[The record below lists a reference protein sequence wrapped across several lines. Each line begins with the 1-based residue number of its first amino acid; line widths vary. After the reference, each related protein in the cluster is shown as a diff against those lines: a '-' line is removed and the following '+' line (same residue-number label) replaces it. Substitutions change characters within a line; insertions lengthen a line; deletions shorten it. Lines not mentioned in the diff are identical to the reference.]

1 MAKIPEHKIEQIKDY
16 NDIVEVISSYIQLK
30 KKGQN
35 YWAKCPFHDEK
46 TASFSV
52 SPKKQIFHCFG
63 CGVGGNVINFVMNY
77 EKITF
82 IEAVKEL
89 AERVNVK
96 IDEFSVSEKDTSDTT
111 RLYTL
116 NEFAANLYHNTLF
129 SSKGKIPLEYLEKRG
144 LSKQAMEKF
153 KVGYAPNEWN
163 FFNNKYDKKKFGLD
177 VVKTS
182 GLLAES
188 KEKIYDRFRN
198 RIIFPIYNLKDKPIA
213 FGGRT
218 LKKNEKIGKY
228 INTPETPI
236 YHKSYVLYGLNI
248 TKDIIRKSKE
258 VLIVEGYMDF
268 LQLFQNG
275 FTNCVACSGTAFT
288 THHGKIILRYAE
300 TAILIYDGDDAG
312 QKATMRAGY
321 ILTSQKV
328 NCKILVLN
336 KEDDPDS
343 FLQEHGAEK
352 FQKKIDKSISFISFL
367 KKHYKFN
374 KLNATQK
381 SKIVTDIMDEIRQF
395 PDQIYREMIIKD
407 IAEEFKLEYESL
419 LKQLRKK
426 TFKSHDNSPQIHIRE
441 KNFKN
446 QSEAAQY
453 QLIQLLLINNSKTR
467 KAGLKY
473 ITPDIFSHEFL
484 SEVVAKVLEIVN
496 NNDDI
501 LPEQIPE
508 KIHEEKIRR
517 FVVRL
522 VMELDS
528 IIEPEKTLVACL
540 KQIEKQMIQDQY
552 DDLSEQI
559 QNIKNDDKANLE
571 LIKQQVKLMKDKKE
585 LEKIYTL
592 DILDE

>member
-1 MAKIPEHKIEQIKDY
+1 MSKISEYKIEQIKNY

-35 YWAKCPFHDEK
+35 YWARCPFHDEK

-63 CGVGGNVINFVMNY
+63 CGVGGNVINFVMEY
-77 EKITF
+77 EKLTF

-89 AERVNVK
+89 AERAN
-96 IDEFSVSEKDTSDTT
+96 IEIEEFSVPEKDISDTT
-111 RLYTL
+111 RYYSI
-116 NEFAANLYHNTLF
+116 NEFAADLYHNTLF
-129 SSKGKIPLEYLEKRG
+129 SSKGKIPLEYLIKRS
-144 LSKQAMEKF
+144 LSKQTMDKF
-153 KVGYAPNEWN
+153 KVGYAPDEWN
-163 FFNNKYDKKKFGLD
+163 FFNNKYDNKKFSLN
-177 VVKTS
+177 VVKAS

-188 KEKIYDRFRN
+188 KGKNYDRFRD

-218 LKKNEKIGKY
+218 LKNDKTIGKY

-236 YHKSYVLYGLNI
+236 YHKSSVLYGLNI

-288 THHGKIILRYAE
+288 SQHGKIILRYTD

-312 QKATMRAGY
+312 QKATIRAGY
-321 ILTSQKV
+321 ILTSQRV

-336 KEDDPDS
+336 KKDDPDS
-343 FLQEHGAEK
+343 FLRDQGAEE
-352 FQKKIDKSISFISFL
+352 FQKKIDNSISFVSFL
-367 KKHYKFN
+367 EKHFKFN
-374 KLNATQK
+374 KLNATGK
-381 SKIVTDIMDEIRQF
+381 VKIVTDIVDEIRRF
-395 PDQIYREMIIKD
+395 PSQIYREMIIKD
-407 IAEEFKLEYESL
+407 IAEEFKLGYESL
-419 LKQLRKK
+419 LNQLRE
-426 TFKSHDNSPQIHIRE
+426 KSYKSDNNLPQIRIRE

-453 QLIQLLLINNSKTR
+453 QLIQLLLINNSKVR
-467 KAGLKY
+467 KAGLKFIKPEIY
-473 ITPDIFSHEFL
+473 SHEFL
-484 SEVVAKVLEIVN
+484 SEVVEKVLEVVAN
-496 NNDDI
+496 NEDI
-501 LPEQIPE
+501 LSEQIPE
-508 KIHEEKIRR
+508 KIQEEKIRR

-522 VMELDS
+522 IMDLDS
-528 IIEPEKTLVACL
+528 IIEPEKTFVACL

-552 DDLSEQI
+552 DELSKQM

-571 LIKQQVKLMKDKKE
+571 LIKQQVKLMKEKKE
-585 LEKIYTL
+585 LDNIYTL
-592 DILDE
+592 DILDV

>member
-1 MAKIPEHKIEQIKDY
+1 
-16 NDIVEVISSYIQLK
+16 
-30 KKGQN
+30 
-35 YWAKCPFHDEK
+35 
-46 TASFSV
+46 
-52 SPKKQIFHCFG
+52 
-63 CGVGGNVINFVMNY
+63 
-77 EKITF
+77 
-82 IEAVKEL
+82 
-89 AERVNVK
+89 
-96 IDEFSVSEKDTSDTT
+96 
-111 RLYTL
+111 
-116 NEFAANLYHNTLF
+116 
-129 SSKGKIPLEYLEKRG
+129 
-144 LSKQAMEKF
+144 
-153 KVGYAPNEWN
+153 
-163 FFNNKYDKKKFGLD
+163 
-177 VVKTS
+177 
-182 GLLAES
+182 
-188 KEKIYDRFRN
+188 
-198 RIIFPIYNLKDKPIA
+198 
-213 FGGRT
+213 
-218 LKKNEKIGKY
+218 
-228 INTPETPI
+228 
-236 YHKSYVLYGLNI
+236 
-248 TKDIIRKSKE
+248 
-258 VLIVEGYMDF
+258 
-268 LQLFQNG
+268 
-275 FTNCVACSGTAFT
+275 
-288 THHGKIILRYAE
+288 
-300 TAILIYDGDDAG
+300 
-312 QKATMRAGY
+312 MRAGY

-407 IAEEFKLEYESL
+407 IAEEFNLEYESL

-426 TFKSHDNSPQIHIRE
+426 TFTSHDNSPQIHIRE

>member
-1 MAKIPEHKIEQIKDY
+1 MPKIPEHKIEQIKDY

-63 CGVGGNVINFVMNY
+63 CGVGGNVINFVMDY

-89 AERVNVK
+89 AERVNIK
-96 IDEFSVSEKDTSDTT
+96 LEEFSVSEKDTSDTT
-111 RLYTL
+111 RYYSI
-116 NEFAANLYHNTLF
+116 NEFAAKLYHKTLL
-129 SSKGKIPLEYLEKRG
+129 SSKGKKPLEYLKKRS
-144 LSKQAMEKF
+144 LSKSTIEKF
-153 KVGYAPNEWN
+153 KIGYAPDEWN
-163 FFNNKYDKKKFGLD
+163 FFNNKYDKNKFKKE
-177 VVKTS
+177 VANNS

-188 KEKIYDRFRN
+188 KGKIYDRFRD

-218 LKKNEKIGKY
+218 LKKDKNIGKY

-236 YHKSYVLYGLNI
+236 YHKSYILYGLNI
-248 TKDIIRKSKE
+248 TKDFIRKAKR
-258 VLIVEGYMDF
+258 VLVVEGYMDF
-268 LQLFQNG
+268 LQLYQNG

-300 TAILIYDGDDAG
+300 TAILVYDGDDAG
-312 QKATMRAGY
+312 QKATLRAGY
-321 ILTSQKV
+321 VLTSQKV

-336 KEDDPDS
+336 KKDDPDS
-343 FLQEHGAEK
+343 FLQDHGSEK
-352 FQKKIDKSISFISFL
+352 FQKKIDNSISFISFL
-367 KKHYKFN
+367 KKYYKFD
-374 KLNATQK
+374 KLSATEK
-381 SKIVTDIMDEIRQF
+381 SKVVTDIVDEIRQF
-395 PDQIYREMIIKD
+395 SDQIFREMFIKD
-407 IAEEFKLEYESL
+407 IAEEFNLEYGSL
-419 LKQLRKK
+419 LDQLRKK
-426 TFKSHDNSPQIHIRE
+426 SYRQPDSAPQIRTRE

-453 QLIQLLLINNSKTR
+453 QLIQLMLINNSKVR

-473 ITPDIFSHEFL
+473 ITPDIFSHKFL
-484 SEVVAKVLEIVN
+484 SEVVEEVLEVVAN
-496 NNDDI
+496 NKDI

-508 KIHEEKIRR
+508 KIQKEKVRR

-522 VMELDS
+522 IMELDS
-528 IIEPEKTLVACL
+528 MIKPEKTFVACL

-552 DDLSEQI
+552 DELSVQI
-559 QNIKNDDKANLE
+559 QNTKNNKVHLK
-571 LIKQQVKLMKDKKE
+571 LIKEQVELMKEKRE
-585 LEKIYTL
+585 LDNIYSL
-592 DILDE
+592 DILDV